1 VFRGGCTLEAA
12 EAVCAAD
19 LDTMQ
24 SLLDKSLLRRR
35 DNDAEL
41 RFWMLETV
49 REFARERLYESGE
62 ADDVRKAHAEWFC
75 ALARPRDGDP
85 WSASTERIDQLE
97 LELDNFRAVHELLV
111 DEADAGRALQLA
123 VDLHTVWE
131 MRDRIIEGDR
141 WLERALSLPG
151 CAGSVARGLALGAR
165 GSLAYFLGKLEACR
179 AYMTEAVL
187 IMRSA
192 GTDEELARALLG
204 TSWVVRHEDLTS
216 ARILRTT
223 LHNLGEVER
232 NAGSYE
238 RGAALLEEALSLARE
253 LDDAGWEG
261 AISHSLADLE
271 LYRGC
276 DDAAWVHY
284 LHAAGVSLAQQIP
297 QQIGLCV
304 GGLAAV
310 AARRGQLDIARR
322 LWAALEHWERER
334 GVRLQPVERSH
345 YEEAVAGLE
354 SDEQPALSLEQAI
367 ELATTSTPK
376 LAP

>member
-1 VFRGGCTLEAA
+1 
-12 EAVCAAD
+12 
-19 LDTMQ
+19 
-24 SLLDKSLLRRR
+24 
-35 DNDAEL
+35 
-41 RFWMLETV
+41 
-49 REFARERLYESGE
+49 
-62 ADDVRKAHAEWFC
+62 
-75 ALARPRDGDP
+75 
-85 WSASTERIDQLE
+85 
-97 LELDNFRAVHELLV
+97 
-111 DEADAGRALQLA
+111 
-123 VDLHTVWE
+123 
-131 MRDRIIEGDR
+131 
-141 WLERALSLPG
+141 
-151 CAGSVARGLALGAR
+151 LALGAR

-216 ARILRTT
+216 ARATLEEALVLARRAGTPRILRTT

-253 LDDAGWEG
+253 LDEAGWEG

-354 SDEQPALSLEQAI
+354 PDEQPALSLEQAI
-367 ELATTSTPK
+367 ELARTSTPK
-376 LAP
+376 IAP